1 MKQGYIYDQVLKL
14 CRDKGATDTY
24 GRNAA
29 MQCQEEYNRGKYQTV
44 SKLIDKHVADALK
57 MTKRDKFAKQ
67 STRKTK

>member
-14 CRDKGATDTY
+14 CRDKGAADTY
-24 GRNAA
+24 SRNAA

-44 SKLIDKHVADALK
+44 SKLLDKHVTEALK

-67 STRKTK
+67 ALRKTK